1 MEQPAETR
9 SVGTRERILEVALG
23 LFSEQGYEKT
33 SLREVAERVGVTKA
47 ALYYHF
53 PSKEDI
59 LTELVEAAHGVGHH
73 FLAGLLPEDGPLD
86 LDELMRKLEEIL
98 DVVLGQRKVFIM
110 MERNRAALEALEHDD
125 LAHTE
130 DHRIQQEERWD
141 RFMSDPAVPL
151 GTRVRVAAS
160 VGAVMAGAW
169 GTSRG
174 GLIEIPLE
182 ELKRELVAAVR
193 DLLGAVDADQ

>member
-1 MEQPAETR
+1 M
-9 SVGTRERILEVALG
+9 EVALG
-23 LFSEQGYEKT
+23 LFSEQGYDKT
-33 SLREVAERVGVTKA
+33 SLREVAEKVGVTKA

-73 FLAGLLPEDGPLD
+73 FLAGLLPDEGPLD
-86 LDELMRKLEEIL
+86 LDELMGKLEEIL

-130 DHRIQQEERWD
+130 DQRIQEERWD

-160 VGAVMAGAW
+160 LGAVMAGAW

-174 GLIEIPLE
+174 ALIEIPLE
-182 ELKRELVAAVR
+182 ELKRELVSAVR
-193 DLLGAVDADQ
+193 DLLGAVDAYH

>member
-1 MEQPAETR
+1 MEQPAETG

-23 LFSEQGYEKT
+23 LFSEQGYDKT
-33 SLREVAERVGVTKA
+33 SLREVAEKVGVTKA

-73 FLAGLLPEDGPLD
+73 FLAGLLPDEGPLD
-86 LDELMRKLEEIL
+86 LDELMGKLEEIL

-130 DHRIQQEERWD
+130 DQRIQEERWD

-160 VGAVMAGAW
+160 LGAVMAGAW

-174 GLIEIPLE
+174 ALIEIPLE
-182 ELKRELVAAVR
+182 DLKRELVSAVR
-193 DLLGAVDADQ
+193 DLLGAVDAYH

>member
-1 MEQPAETR
+1 MEQPAETG

-23 LFSEQGYEKT
+23 LFSEQGYDKT
-33 SLREVAERVGVTKA
+33 SLREVAEKVGVTKA

-59 LTELVEAAHGVGHH
+59 LTELVEAAHGVGHR
-73 FLAGLLPEDGPLD
+73 FLAGLLPDEGPLD
-86 LDELMRKLEEIL
+86 LDELMGKLEEIL

-130 DHRIQQEERWD
+130 DQRIQEERWD

-160 VGAVMAGAW
+160 LGAVMAGAW

-174 GLIEIPLE
+174 ALIEIPLE
-182 ELKRELVAAVR
+182 DLKRELVSAVR
-193 DLLGAVDADQ
+193 DLLGAVDAYH

>member
-1 MEQPAETR
+1 MEQPAETG

-23 LFSEQGYEKT
+23 LFSEQGYDKT
-33 SLREVAERVGVTKA
+33 SLREVAEKVGVTKA

-73 FLAGLLPEDGPLD
+73 FLAGLLPDEGPID
-86 LDELMRKLEEIL
+86 LDELMGKLEEIL

-130 DHRIQQEERWD
+130 DQRIQEERWD

-160 VGAVMAGAW
+160 LGAVMAGAW

-174 GLIEIPLE
+174 ALIEIPLE
-182 ELKRELVAAVR
+182 ELKRELVSAVR
-193 DLLGAVDADQ
+193 DLLGAVDAYH

>member
-1 MEQPAETR
+1 MEQPAETG

-23 LFSEQGYEKT
+23 LFSEQGYDKT
-33 SLREVAERVGVTKA
+33 SLREVAEKVGVTKA

-73 FLAGLLPEDGPLD
+73 FLAGLLPDEGPLD
-86 LDELMRKLEEIL
+86 LDELMGKLEEIL

-130 DHRIQQEERWD
+130 DQRIQEERWD

-160 VGAVMAGAW
+160 LGAVMAGAW

-174 GLIEIPLE
+174 ALIEIPLE
-182 ELKRELVAAVR
+182 ELKRELVSAVR
-193 DLLGAVDADQ
+193 DLLGAVDAYH

>member
-1 MEQPAETR
+1 MEQPAETG
-9 SVGTRERILEVALG
+9 SGGTRERILEVALG
-23 LFSEQGYEKT
+23 LFSEQGYDKT
-33 SLREVAERVGVTKA
+33 SLREVAEKVGVTKA

-59 LTELVEAAHGVGHH
+59 LSELVEAAHGVGHN

-110 MERNRAALEALEHDD
+110 MERNRAALAALDHDD
-125 LAHTE
+125 LAHSN
-130 DHRIQQEERWD
+130 DHGLQAERWD

-160 VGAVMAGAW
+160 LGAVMAGAW

-182 ELKRELVAAVR
+182 ELKRELVSAVR
-193 DLLGAVDADQ
+193 DLLGAVDAEH